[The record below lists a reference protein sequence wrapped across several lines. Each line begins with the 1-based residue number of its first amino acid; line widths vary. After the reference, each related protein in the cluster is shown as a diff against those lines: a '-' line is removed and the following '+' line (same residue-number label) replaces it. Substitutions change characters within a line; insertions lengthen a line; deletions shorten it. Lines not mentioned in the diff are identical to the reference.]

1 MYNGQYYNPYMAA
14 AQPGSNFNLAP
25 PLEKQQVIRV
35 NGKNG
40 ADAYQLAPNSSVLLL
55 DTSAPLI
62 WLVQTDGAGYK
73 TSTPYSIAPYKPEP
87 VEAPVP
93 SAKVSELQTRINRIE
108 EELKEYHEKSNSTN
122 TVKYTITK
130 PSK

>member
-1 MYNGQYYNPYMAA
+1 MYNQYYNPYVAA
-14 AQPGSNFNLAP
+14 PPGGNFNLAP
-25 PLEKQQVIRV
+25 PPEKQQVIRV

-40 ADAYQLAPNSSVLLL
+40 ADAFQLAPNSSVLLL

-73 TSTPYSIAPYKPEP
+73 TSTPYSIAPYKPTPQVDESQNAR
-87 VEAPVP
+87 VN
-93 SAKVSELQTRINRIE
+93 ELQTRISRIE
-108 EELKEYHEKSNSTN
+108 EELKEFNDKSNSTN
-122 TVKYTITK
+122 AVKYTITK